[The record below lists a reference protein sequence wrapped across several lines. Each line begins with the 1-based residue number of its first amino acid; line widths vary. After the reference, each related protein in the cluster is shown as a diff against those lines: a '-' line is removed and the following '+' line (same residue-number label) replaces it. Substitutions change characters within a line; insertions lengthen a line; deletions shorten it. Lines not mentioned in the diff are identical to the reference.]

1 MKSKCCQQEQS
12 GELKVKVVKADG
24 VEGTRCNVEV
34 TDFEK
39 LDQKL
44 DIMLGDVAY
53 TGNKTIN
60 RVSSWL
66 DKLTCLIKGHRY
78 WEIDCI
84 LVCSRC
90 GKKEV

>member
-1 MKSKCCQQEQS
+1 MKSKCCQK
-12 GELKVKVVKADG
+12 GY
-24 VEGTRCNVEV
+24 
-34 TDFEK
+34 DFEK

-44 DIMLGDVAY
+44 DIMLAY
-53 TGNKTIN
+53 TGDKTIN
-60 RVSSWL
+60 RVSNWL
-66 DKLTCLIKGHRY
+66 DKLICLIKGHRY

>member
-1 MKSKCCQQEQS
+1 MVNMESNCCQQEQS

-44 DIMLGDVAY
+44 DIMLGAY
-53 TGNKTIN
+53 TGNTDIKSIKLKLAG
-60 RVSSWL
+60 WL
-66 DKLTCLIKGHRY
+66 QKVVDWLK
-78 WEIDCI
+78 
-84 LVCSRC
+84 
-90 GKKEV
+90 

>member
-1 MKSKCCQQEQS
+1 MVNMKSKCCQQEQS

-44 DIMLGDVAY
+44 DLMLGDVAY
-53 TGNKTIN
+53 TGNKNIKPIKLKLA
-60 RVSSWL
+60 SWL
-66 DKLTCLIKGHRY
+66 QKVVDWLAK
-78 WEIDCI
+78 
-84 LVCSRC
+84 V
-90 GKKEV
+90 